1 MIEINISKDNAV
13 IARVYAG
20 LENNKPTYWYENIE
34 YRNHY
39 CKKITALEFAEI
51 CAKNKQA
58 QYRSKEFIEPN
69 DLCYEQNY
77 RNPTEYTKED
87 WNKQIED

>member
-1 MIEINISKDNAV
+1 MLEINISKNNIIV
-13 IARVYAG
+13 ARVYAG
-20 LENNKPTYWYENIE
+20 LEENKPTYWYENLE
-34 YRNHY
+34 YKNTY

-58 QYRSKEFIEPN
+58 FYRSEQCKGLN

-77 RNPTEYTKED
+77 RNPREYTTE
-87 WNKQIED
+87 I